1 MSGAPSDRSPAELAR
16 ENAYLKQR
24 VAQLERDVQDLSA
37 ENLRLREERE
47 RLHGRRAAQAANP
60 LGSGQ

>member
-1 MSGAPSDRSPAELAR
+1 MSDAAQGSDLAR

-24 VAQLERDVQDLSA
+24 VAQLENDVQDLSA
-37 ENLRLREERE
+37 ENRRLYEERE
-47 RLHGRRAAQAANP
+47 RLHGRRAAQAPNP